1 MKYAMSRLR
10 VADTVLKN
18 RLSDFWMQREELM
31 GSALRGFVLMK
42 KKRLEKMLQACN
54 RCLEQI
60 PTDGMIDEHY
70 RSTRQDVTFVKTASL
85 NAKDRLPTP
94 KPRKG
99 SKDVK
104 IPPPGITK
112 QNSARDK
119 ARAPTPA
126 HQLEK
131 KILILEEMGFSRN
144 SSAKALRESK
154 GDTEQAVALLVAGN
168 KAMKMM
174 TGRKRTSTQPVPKSG
189 SVSTASTDSHSRP
202 SKPTPVRIVIK
213 EYH

>member
-1 MKYAMSRLR
+1 MRVDGICTSR
-10 VADTVLKN
+10 
-18 RLSDFWMQREELM
+18 FCPREEETF
-31 GSALRGFVLMK
+31 G
-42 KKRLEKMLQACN
+42 EMLQMQS
-54 RCLEQI
+54 CLEQFHRRYDRRTLSI
-60 PTDGMIDEHY
+60 TL
-70 RSTRQDVTFVKTASL
+70 DVTFVKTASL

-112 QNSARDK
+112 QKSARDK

-202 SKPTPVRIVIK
+202 SKPTPVILLSKNITNSLANQLPKQTPPKRK
-213 EYH
+213 